1 MEKRPNK
8 GISTF
13 SAQITATISVALVLL
28 LIGIIAMLGIAAHS
42 ITRNIKENI
51 GFDIVPPMLKSIS
64 SKANGQHLP
73 IRQACDTTPRKTH
86 S

>member
-51 GFDIVPPMLKSIS
+51 GFDIVLT
-64 SKANGQHLP
+64 
-73 IRQACDTTPRKTH
+73 DTATDAEVN
-86 S
+86 

>member
-28 LIGIIAMLGIAAHS
+28 LLGIIAMLGIAAHS

-51 GFDIVPPMLKSIS
+51 GFDI
-64 SKANGQHLP
+64 A
-73 IRQACDTTPRKTH
+73 
-86 S
+86 